1 MNKSAETN
9 FGISTYSGE
18 RVKADKTGLWSCMK
32 TNINPCH
39 VIMSVDAKCVC
50 YVKYIPLNLKLT
62 TLYD

>member
-32 TNINPCH
+32 NKHQSMSCNHVCGCKMCLLCEIYPSQPKANNI
-39 VIMSVDAKCVC
+39 I
-50 YVKYIPLNLKLT
+50 
-62 TLYD
+62 